1 MWRATAAVPVLL
13 CSQRHEPVAP
23 APPLVVLGPA
33 LVAVAPVQRR
43 EPALPALLPTALL
56 LRLHAPVSPPIEPAA
71 PATAPVA
78 LGPALVAVAL
88 APRLWPARPSRR
100 LTALRGLAFPPPRD
114 AAPQPL
120 DPL

>member
-56 LRLHAPVSPPIEPAA
+56 LRLHAPVPPP
-71 PATAPVA
+71 TAPVA